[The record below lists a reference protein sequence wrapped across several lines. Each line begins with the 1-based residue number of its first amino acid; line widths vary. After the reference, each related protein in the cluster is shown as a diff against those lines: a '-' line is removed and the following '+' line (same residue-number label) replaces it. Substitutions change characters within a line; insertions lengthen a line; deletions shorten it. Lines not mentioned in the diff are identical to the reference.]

1 MLSPFREL
9 KIKQI
14 ITTLAM
20 KTYFIFILCLTS
32 YTLKA
37 QSITSDTLR
46 WNASGFKDLVSNEV
60 VNGVTSQFITYG
72 NQKIEWVQGG
82 GSFVSTFTITSTSG
96 TWSNI
101 SNTGSMTYSISG
113 EQLTGQMTFVR
124 SVSGVTVELTF
135 TTGTTSTIHH
145 SYTITSI
152 DTL

>member
-9 KIKQI
+9 KIKRHY
-14 ITTLAM
+14 LLSM
-20 KTYFIFILCLTS
+20 KTFFTFILCLTS
-32 YTLKA
+32 YALQA

-72 NQKIEWVQGG
+72 NQKIEWLQGG
-82 GSFVSTFTITSTSG
+82 GSFVSTFTITATSG